1 MIAGSLAVPSCL
13 VVVVASLHET
23 VVRHTYEEV
32 SVSVQSNYMRSTRQL
47 QACTEASHDYK

>member
-23 VVRHTYEEV
+23 VVRHTCEEV